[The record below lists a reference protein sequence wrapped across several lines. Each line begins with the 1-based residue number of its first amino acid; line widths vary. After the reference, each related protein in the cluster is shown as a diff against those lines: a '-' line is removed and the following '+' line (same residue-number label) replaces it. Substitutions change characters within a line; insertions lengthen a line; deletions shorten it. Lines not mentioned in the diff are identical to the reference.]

1 MEDFLFLD
9 IFFLSDSFSKSD
21 YLSKQEENINIF
33 NLRSQ
38 AEGCLISFMLI
49 LTTFDDI
56 TSSSFQLIISEKENI
71 EIESPQSSQN

>member
-33 NLRSQ
+33 NLK